1 MLHLEFKVGIFFS
14 FFSTSE
20 IFSIVLCMGS
30 SKKYDA
36 LIFVSTCIIC
46 AFFLWL
52 FKIFSLSLV
61 LSNLMM
67 VQFSHVSCV
76 WDSLNFLHLWVYRV
90 HQFRKFAVITLKI
103 FCLSPLIY
111 NYLYI
116 SHFNLSHSTWMLLFG
131 GALINK
137 TVNILI

>member
-1 MLHLEFKVGIFFS
+1 MNSLSSECLKMSSLCLNFFKIFASFRIQGWHFFFS

-30 SKKYDA
+30 SKKSDV
-36 LIFVSTCIIC
+36 LIFVSTYIIC

-76 WDSLNFLHLWVYRV
+76 WDSLNFLHLWVYKV
-90 HQFRKFAVITLKI
+90 H
-103 FCLSPLIY
+103 
-111 NYLYI
+111 
-116 SHFNLSHSTWMLLFG
+116 
-131 GALINK
+131 
-137 TVNILI
+137 